1 MATKGKQVTDS
12 YVSQAVFDVTESAAN
27 TLTFEKLTT
36 GLSVYDKIGWV
47 ICMIKY
53 SLGGSSRAQFN
64 GTGDILTAGLTMTNS
79 LSSLAD
85 NDPSIYDLIRIQRT
99 DFGTAA
105 NAVLEPLEFVHDYSK
120 LPGGGLL
127 VLPEPL
133 YSGIAGSGLAG
144 ACQIVTRI
152 FFQPVELT
160 DQDYFN
166 LVQARQ
172 LLIST

>member
-1 MATKGKQVTDS
+1 MATKGKLVTDS
-12 YVSQAVFDVTESAAN
+12 YVSQAVFDVNESAAN

-47 ICMIKY
+47 ICMVKY
-53 SLGGSSRAQFN
+53 SLGGSTRAAFN
-64 GTGDILTAGLTMTNS
+64 GTGDILSAGLTMTNS
-79 LSSLAD
+79 LTSLGD
-85 NDPSIYDLIRIQRT
+85 NDPSIYDIIRIQRT

-105 NAVLEPLEFVHDYSK
+105 NAYLEPLEFIHDYSM

-133 YSGIAGSGLAG
+133 YCGIAGSSLA
-144 ACQIVTRI
+144 AAAQVVTRI
-152 FFQPVELT
+152 YFQPVELN